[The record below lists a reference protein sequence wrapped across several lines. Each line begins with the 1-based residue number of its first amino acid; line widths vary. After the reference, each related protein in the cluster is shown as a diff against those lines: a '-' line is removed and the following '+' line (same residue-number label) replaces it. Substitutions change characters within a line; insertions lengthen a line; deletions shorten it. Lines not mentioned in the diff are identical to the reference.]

1 MTVANAPDPF
11 KMEEERAPKEK
22 KGGRGMES
30 VSVNFNNGL
39 TRARK
44 KRGRAGQSN
53 PDRDEIDTGT
63 HELT

>member
-11 KMEEERAPKEK
+11 KNGRRASSQKQ

-39 TRARK
+39 ARARK

-53 PDRDEIDTGT
+53 PDRDEMDTGT